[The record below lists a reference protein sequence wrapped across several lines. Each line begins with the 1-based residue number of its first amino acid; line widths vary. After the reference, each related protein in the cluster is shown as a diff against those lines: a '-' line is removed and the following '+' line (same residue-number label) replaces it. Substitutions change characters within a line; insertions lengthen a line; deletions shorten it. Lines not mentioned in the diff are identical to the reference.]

1 MQSKTKKAFRNVLAF
16 LTVLTMMLGM
26 LPTTLLAANTDAS
39 GTAGESE
46 MHLSKTARL
55 ENDGTYTINLE
66 AYATGKTTTTTTKEA
81 VPLDIVLVLDQS
93 GSMAYDMGSGY
104 LLDNKVGYSYNDIN
118 NSSQYYYLD
127 TDGNYYEVEAYW
139 WWSKGWRYYLCYEK
153 NNKTYYLNGT
163 EVSENKPNN
172 FKDTT
177 DVIWKGQLY
186 SKSRLTAL
194 KAAVSNFVDVV
205 KEKADTD
212 NVNHRI
218 AMVGFASSP
227 GNGGNNTEILSVSGN
242 NSGNVGVEYKN
253 NKYAD
258 AIQNAFQ
265 DTHTPAGNTMLNNAI
280 NALDAEGATRADL
293 GMEMAE
299 DILDKN
305 MLKADSKRK
314 QLVIMFTDGSPTDSN
329 GFQEN
334 VANTTISASKNL
346 KTQGITVYTI
356 GIFEGANPTS
366 STKENRYMNY
376 VSTNYPLAK
385 NLSNPGD
392 GDNKGYYLAAS
403 SADGLNK
410 IFEGISNTITT
421 PSTTVTLNSAAVMKD
436 ILSDDFTL
444 PEGYNDKDKISI
456 STVFGSIKDGE
467 PITWGEVESS
477 PKDVV
482 AKKEQKEE
490 QKGNIFYITI
500 TGFDYSREYIAPGH
514 NGKKLVVTIEG
525 VIPKDSAA
533 TGKKVYTNN
542 EASGIYNQKGEL
554 VAEFPRPT
562 VVLTNKAYVLDYAKP
577 VTLSSSDWKMSSV
590 EAITKKIGEKNASY
604 EYENAS
610 YKLDYGSLNKTSLVY
625 SPNKTNWDGYDKFY
639 AFGKTTD
646 ANTEKINGNNNL
658 WSRVSV
664 LPANN
669 VYYED
674 DFETN
679 NETGTIGIEYTGNW
693 TTDTSDAGSANTE
706 SANTES
712 ANTEIHGG
720 WKENTALADDTEY
733 SGGSAHVADADV
745 KDAEGKAA
753 TATFTFSGTGVD
765 IYSRTNN
772 KVGRV
777 SAILRSITTGKVVEA
792 VSMDN
797 KSASGDYYQIPTL
810 SFGPLDYDKY
820 EVKLVVVAAGK
831 VGVDRR
837 GEYYLDGIRVYNPI
851 QNKENDKVVSE
862 AYGPDM
868 LNATF
873 KEVRDILIDPTK
885 TDPTKTEFT
894 NGAAVFLDKT
904 TNAEGVKSNSVAAFE
919 DYGPKNEVYLA
930 SGQKIAFEV
939 TDPNAS
945 YYVGLKAPAGDTT
958 VSVTNNTDATSPI
971 PINHSTDL
979 YYKITPV
986 TAGQYKGCILIENK
1000 GNNLLSITKI
1010 YYNST
1015 KGGIKEISDTVNT
1028 QSAASSTETVNE
1040 VTTPAEAADAFDDGS
1055 QFTDASDG
1063 DMPEAENTDLFAA
1076 EAEEVPEAEESVSVL
1091 DNPLVLKLVEYA
1103 NVFDTLSEVPYEDK
1117 TVEETPDS
1125 SQNENTEVTEPDDGN
1140 VDITN
1145 PEPNEEQKPVDK
1157 IHSWLNKLFQGF
1169 NGWL

>member
-26 LPTTLLAANTDAS
+26 LPTTLLAANADDS
-39 GTAGESE
+39 GTAGESG

-55 ENDGTYTINLE
+55 EDDGTYTINLE
-66 AYATGKTTTTTTKEA
+66 AYATGKTTTTITEEA

-93 GSMAYDMGSGY
+93 GSMSDYMGT
-104 LLDNKVGYSYNDIN
+104 I
-118 NSSQYYYLD
+118 
-127 TDGNYYEVEAYW
+127 
-139 WWSKGWRYYLCYEK
+139 
-153 NNKTYYLNGT
+153 
-163 EVSENKPNN
+163 
-172 FKDTT
+172 
-177 DVIWKGQLY
+177 
-186 SKSRLTAL
+186 SRVDAL
-194 KAAVSNFVDVV
+194 KTAVTNFVTVV
-205 KEKADTD
+205 KEKAEKDKVD
-212 NVNHRI
+212 HRI
-218 AMVGFASSP
+218 AMVGFASD
-227 GNGGNNTEILSVSGN
+227 NDHGNNTEILSVPGTNSSVPGGN
-242 NSGNVGVEYKN
+242 TTVGVKYQQDSASYK
-253 NKYAD
+253 D
-258 AIQNAFQ
+258 ATTKAFQ
-265 DTHTPAGNTMLNNAI
+265 QVSTGEGSKILNSAI
-280 NALDAEGATRADL
+280 DALDANGATRADL
-293 GMEMAE
+293 GMTMAK
-299 DILDKN
+299 DVLN
-305 MLKADSKRK
+305 ANSSGNDSKRK
-314 QLVIMFTDGSPTDSN
+314 QLVIMFTDGTPTNESDFSWS
-329 GFQEN
+329 
-334 VANTTISASKNL
+334 VANSAIGKSKSL
-346 KTQGITVYTI
+346 KDGGTTVYTI
-356 GIFEGANPTS
+356 GVFEGANPELHLLS
-366 STKENRYMNY
+366 SNENKYMNY
-376 VSTNYPLAK
+376 VSSNYPQATSFL
-385 NLSNPGD
+385 NHGTGGN
-392 GDNKGYYLAAS
+392 NGYYLAAS

-410 IFEGISNTITT
+410 IFKSISNKVTT
-421 PSTTVTLNSAAVMKD
+421 SSTTVTLGKEAVMKD

-444 PEGYNDKDKISI
+444 PDGYNAEDKISI
-456 STVFGSIKDGE
+456 STVPGTIANGNPIVWGTESKPENIKV
-467 PITWGEVESS
+467 TTA
-477 PKDVV
+477 KD
-482 AKKEQKEE
+482 
-490 QKGNIFYITI
+490 NTI
-500 TGFDYSREYIAPGH
+500 GVTGFDYSKEYIAPGH
-514 NGKKLVVTIEG
+514 DGKKLVVTIRG

-542 EASGIYNQKGEL
+542 KASGIYAEDDAKEPA
-554 VAEFPRPT
+554 VEFPRPQ

-577 VTLSSSDWKMSSV
+577 VKLSSSDWKMSSV
-590 EAITKKIGEKNASY
+590 KAITKKIGEKNDEKNTSY
-604 EYENAS
+604 E
-610 YKLDYGSLNKTSLVY
+610 LDYGSLKLDKTSLDY
-625 SPNKTNWDGYDKFY
+625 SPKTTNWDGYDKFY
-639 AFGKTTD
+639 AFGETTD
-646 ANTEKINGNNNL
+646 DNTKEINGNKNL

-674 DFETN
+674 NFETN
-679 NETGTIGIEYTGNW
+679 TKEGIVGIEYSGKWDIKN
-693 TTDTSDAGSANTE
+693 SEVGSEKIE
-706 SANTES
+706 SVDK
-712 ANTEIHGG
+712 IHGG
-720 WKENTALADDTEY
+720 WKKDTALADDTEY

-868 LNATF
+868 LKATF

-904 TNAEGVKSNSVAAFE
+904 TNAEGVRSSSVAAFE

-986 TAGQYKGCILIENK
+986 TAGKYNGCILIENK
-1000 GNNLLSITKI
+1000 GDNLLSITKI